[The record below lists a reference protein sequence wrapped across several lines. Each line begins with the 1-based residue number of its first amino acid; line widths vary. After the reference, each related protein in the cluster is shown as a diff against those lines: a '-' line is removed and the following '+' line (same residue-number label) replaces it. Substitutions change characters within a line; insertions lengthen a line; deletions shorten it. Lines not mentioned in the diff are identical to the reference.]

1 MDKNLGAFFNP
12 KTVAIIGAS
21 ADAGKVGHIV
31 FKNFA
36 EEGFAG
42 KVFAVNPHPAPIL
55 GHKPFKSITEIPDE
69 IDLAVIVTPAK
80 TVPKILTECSQKKVK
95 SVVII
100 SSGFKETGKQG
111 EKLEMQL
118 KEIIQKHKLS
128 VVGPNCLGIYD
139 TNTEVDTLFLP
150 AYRMGRPSK
159 GNVAFVTQSGAFG
172 SVILDWAAQEG
183 FGVSKFVSYGNAADV
198 DEIDIMEYLHNDP
211 ETKVIVMYM
220 EGANRAK
227 ELISTGRKISSHKPI
242 LCLKAGS
249 SLRGVQATQS
259 HTGSLAG
266 ADEIYY
272 AAFKQAG
279 IIRVASIEEMF
290 DYARVLATQPPM
302 PGNKIAIITDGGG
315 FGVMA
320 TDYAEQNNLAVQ
332 ETSEQTKKK
341 MMKCTLPFATLKN
354 PVDLTGSASGAM
366 YKCSIEACMQDKNI
380 DGLLVILLFQPP
392 NIESDVVQH
401 VIELKAKY
409 KKPMVVCSAGGE
421 YTKVHRDILER
432 SGIPTYPTPDRA
444 IKALAILNKYAQI
457 KSRKA

>member
-1 MDKNLGAFFNP
+1 MSKNIDSLFNP
-12 KTVAIIGAS
+12 KTVAVIGAS
-21 ADAGKVGHIV
+21 AAPNKVGHII

-36 EEGFAG
+36 EGGFAG
-42 KVFAVNPHPAPIL
+42 KVYPIHPSGEPVL
-55 GHKPFKSITEIPDE
+55 GHQSFKSVLSVPEE
-69 IDLAVIVTPAK
+69 IDLVVVATPAK
-80 TVPKILTECSQKKVK
+80 TVPKILSECGLKKVK

-100 SSGFKETGKQG
+100 SSGFREIGKDG
-111 EKLEMQL
+111 ARLEAQL
-118 KEIIQKHKLS
+118 KEIIQKHKLP

-139 TNTEVDTLFLP
+139 TNSEVDTLFLP
-150 AYRMGRPSK
+150 AYRMGRPAK
-159 GNVAFVTQSGAFG
+159 GPVAFITQSGAFG

-183 FGVSKFVSYGNAADV
+183 FGVSKFISYGNAVDI
-198 DEIDIMEYLHNDP
+198 DEIDLMEHLNSDP
-211 ETKVIVMYM
+211 ETKVIVMYL

-227 ELISTGRKISSHKPI
+227 ELINAGKKITPIKPI

-249 SLRGVQATQS
+249 SMRGLQATQS

-266 ADEIYY
+266 ADAIYS

-279 IIRVASIEEMF
+279 IIRVENIEEMF

-302 PGNKIAIITDGGG
+302 AGNKIAIITDGGG

-320 TDYAEQNNLAVQ
+320 TDYAEQNGLQVQ
-332 ETSEQTKKK
+332 EISEQTKKK

-380 DGLLVILLFQPP
+380 DAVLAILLFQPP
-392 NIESDVVQH
+392 NIESDVIAH
-401 VIELKAKY
+401 LIELKAKY
-409 KKPMVVCSAGGE
+409 KKPMVVCSAGGH
-421 YTKVHRDILER
+421 YTEIHRDILER

-444 IKALAILNKYAQI
+444 VKALAVLNKYTTI
-457 KSRKA
+457 KKNI